1 MFLTKNGLPAQTQ
14 PPHAT
19 PKPGNHTAHTARPCH
34 ERTVALL
41 FATFY
46 FSPQITVRFPA
57 NLINLPNK
65 DYWLLPENRAETQV
79 KILRSMYR
87 YGVAFFLFF
96 FVIGLLVLKANLSDP
111 VAIDLSLF
119 YTAMGLFLGY
129 TGWWIIR
136 FYREFRRNANPPVF

>member
-1 MFLTKNGLPAQTQ
+1 M
-14 PPHAT
+14 
-19 PKPGNHTAHTARPCH
+19 
-34 ERTVALL
+34 ALL

-87 YGVAFFLFF
+87 YGVVFFLFF

-111 VAIDLSLF
+111 VAIDLTLF

-136 FYREFRRNANPPVF
+136 FYREFRRPAATFKEGVKG